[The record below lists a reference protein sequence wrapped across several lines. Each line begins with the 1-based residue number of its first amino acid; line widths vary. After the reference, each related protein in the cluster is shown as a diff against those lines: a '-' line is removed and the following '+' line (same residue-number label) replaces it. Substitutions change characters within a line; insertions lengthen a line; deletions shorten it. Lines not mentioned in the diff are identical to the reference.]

1 MLMSKEQMDM
11 VNGDEDVLRQWEPEP
26 PPEGGYEV
34 ILIQPYGEGAEDFVE
49 MMKEMSRHDP
59 DMARITASGCGMDLK
74 KEDMVTVQ
82 LGGLGHDGKG
92 NLILERRER
101 LKEVQEEMRKERA
114 AVLQGKLDELIAD
127 LEASAKEDDND
138 SNSEV
143 TDG

>member
-1 MLMSKEQMDM
+1 MLMSKGQMDM

-34 ILIQPYGEGAEDFVE
+34 ILIQPYGEGAEDFAE

-74 KEDMVTVQ
+74 KEDMLTVQ
-82 LGGLGHDGKG
+82 LVGLGHDGRG
-92 NLILERRER
+92 NLILEQRVRR
-101 LKEVQEEMRKERA
+101 KEVLEAERKERA
-114 AVLQGKLDELIAD
+114 DELKRAI
-127 LEASAKEDDND
+127 DDFIEGLKGKSNV
-138 SNSEV
+138 NSEV

>member
-34 ILIQPYGEGAEDFVE
+34 ILIQPYGEGAEDFAE

-101 LKEVQEEMRKERA
+101 RKEVQEAERKERA
-114 AVLQGKLDELIAD
+114 DELKRAI
-127 LEASAKEDDND
+127 DDFIEGLKGKSNV
-138 SNSEV
+138 NSEV

>member
-1 MLMSKEQMDM
+1 MS
-11 VNGDEDVLRQWEPEP
+11 EDSDWQRQWEPEP

-34 ILIQPYGEGAEDFVE
+34 ILIQPYGEGAEDFVD

-74 KEDMVTVQ
+74 KEDMLTVQ

-114 AVLQGKLDELIAD
+114 VVLQGKLDELIAD
-127 LEASAKEDDND
+127 LEASAKEDND

>member
-1 MLMSKEQMDM
+1 M

-34 ILIQPYGEGAEDFVE
+34 ILIQPYGEGAEDFAE

-59 DMARITASGCGMDLK
+59 DMARITAAGCGMDLK

-82 LGGLGHDGKG
+82 LGGLTHDGRG

-101 LKEVQEEMRKERA
+101 LKEVQESERKERA
-114 AVLQGKLDELIAD
+114 DELKRAIYD
-127 LEASAKEDDND
+127 FIEGLKGKSNV
-138 SNSEV
+138 NSEV